1 MFGTFN
7 FNLNELPDN
16 ESGFEPVPAGEYQV
30 EIKKVEAKETR
41 NKDGMYFNFRL
52 DILGPSNAGRII
64 FAIVN
69 VKNASEKAQQIGQ
82 GQLKDIMRALNL
94 QSVSNTDQFV
104 GGKLTVKIDI
114 EKSEQ
119 YGNSNRVRAFKA
131 IGGSVAPMAAS
142 NPILNAAP
150 AAPAVA
156 GSTPP
161 WG

>member
-142 NPILNAAP
+142 NPILNAGTAVP
-150 AAPAVA
+150 AST

>member
-69 VKNASEKAQQIGQ
+69 VINASKEAQRIGQ
-82 GQLKDIMRALNL
+82 GQLKDIMRALNIENL
-94 QSVSNTDQFV
+94 NNTDQFI
-104 GGKLTVKIDI
+104 GGKLTVKIEI

-119 YGNSNRVRAFKA
+119 YGNSNRVKAFKPIA
-131 IGGSVAPMAAS
+131 GSVSPMAAS
-142 NPILNAAP
+142 NPILNAVT
-150 AAPAVA
+150 AAPAST

>member
-69 VKNASEKAQQIGQ
+69 VLNASPKAQNIGQ
-82 GQLKDIMRALNL
+82 GQLKDIMRALNIENL
-94 QSVSNTDQFV
+94 NNTDQFI

-150 AAPAVA
+150 AAPASA

>member
-104 GGKLTVKIDI
+104 GGKLTVKIDV

-150 AAPAVA
+150 AAPASA

>member
-131 IGGSVAPMAAS
+131 IGGSVAPMVAS
-142 NPILNAAP
+142 NPILNAGT
-150 AAPAVA
+150 AAPASA

>member
-131 IGGSVAPMAAS
+131 IGGSVAPMSAA

>member
-131 IGGSVAPMAAS
+131 IGGSVAPMAAV

>member
-150 AAPAVA
+150 AAPASA